1 MLCRT
6 VILSLNLTTED
17 CLEEHNHN
25 STTSSV
31 TAAQGSI
38 ILTWGN
44 TVCICGLLYRQN
56 GLSINHKYLCC
67 PLKVMSINTPMS
79 NK

>member
-6 VILSLNLTTED
+6 VIISLNLTTEH

-31 TAAQGSI
+31 TAAQGS
-38 ILTWGN
+38 
-44 TVCICGLLYRQN
+44 LL
-56 GLSINHKYLCC
+56 
-67 PLKVMSINTPMS
+67 
-79 NK
+79 